1 MVFHAPTPIVVLVQ
15 LGMSFRAELKPM
27 SSLPKLCDLGHAKY
41 FLCFKF
47 FKCKM
52 ERMITNP

>member
-1 MVFHAPTPIVVLVQ
+1 MVFHGPTPIVVLVH

-41 FLCFKF
+41 FFVLQILQ
-47 FKCKM
+47 M
-52 ERMITNP
+52 QNGEDDN